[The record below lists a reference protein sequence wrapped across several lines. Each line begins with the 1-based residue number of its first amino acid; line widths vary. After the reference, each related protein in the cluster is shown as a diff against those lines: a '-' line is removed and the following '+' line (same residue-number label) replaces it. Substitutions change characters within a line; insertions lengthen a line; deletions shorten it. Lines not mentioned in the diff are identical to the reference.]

1 MPNWYAN
8 RRFFKILIADTNRQF
23 FKMRIVN
30 IATSLYHFVINSLLK
45 ICIFHSKFETFVLYI
60 EKDCTFKI
68 PYIFQKKFY
77 LLMSDGS
84 HFNLLSILSLV
95 SHGIRISQMR
105 TSAYI
110 PIFHGSGN
118 ILDHNLWNDQNLNNY
133 KEF

>member
-1 MPNWYAN
+1 MLLLFSDFYRN
-8 RRFFKILIADTNRQF
+8 RRFFKILISDTNRQF

-30 IATSLYHFVINSLLK
+30 IVTSLYHFVINSLLK
-45 ICIFHSKFETFVLYI
+45 ICIFHSKFEIFVLYI
-60 EKDCTFKI
+60 EKDCTS
-68 PYIFQKKFY
+68 KKFY

-118 ILDHNLWNDQNLNNY
+118 ILDYNL
-133 KEF
+133 

>member
-30 IATSLYHFVINSLLK
+30 IVTSLYHFVINSLLK
-45 ICIFHSKFETFVLYI
+45 ICIFHSKFEIFVLYI

-68 PYIFQKKFY
+68 PYILQKKFY